1 MSSHLKALVVLLV
14 FALAVLA
21 LSRPLAT
28 EQAIRPE
35 DYKRRAML
43 WVAITLAAFLSR
55 NYWLYAAISAALIL
69 FVAHKDANRFALF
82 FFILFVIPP
91 FPVSVPGFGIFG
103 ATLVLIDHVFWLSL
117 LLLLPLWWKLR
128 REPGVQAMGSTTAD
142 KFVLAFTLLQLV
154 LQFMETTFTNVL
166 RLASYSIAGAVLP
179 YYVGSRIRNL
189 AEYRD
194 VLMSFVVAACIMAP
208 VSFFEM
214 IRHWLLYS
222 TVPQMLAQPYWGL
235 TNNLSR
241 GGELLRAVATAG
253 QPIVLGYVMA
263 VAICLLPFLRRSTT
277 KTVWLALGFL
287 CLLAGLIGPLS
298 RGPWVGAAA
307 GLAFL
312 LVTGPNVGGKLGKT
326 LIIGVLAL
334 PFLAMTPQAAKM
346 IDYLPFVGTVD
357 AGTVDFRSRLL
368 DVSLGVIGHYPWF
381 GSLGLHADMEQMRG
395 SDGIIDVVNTY
406 IFVALRSGLV
416 GLTLFLMPFVI
427 AILGMLRSLFVLDS
441 QSELHLLGRAL
452 FAAVI
457 SILVTIGTVSS
468 IVFIPILY
476 WAVLGMCMGYLRLVA
491 QQEAAA
497 SRRTG
502 PAPNLEPHAPR
513 PMGKPHNPRAAR

>member
-1 MSSHLKALVVLLV
+1 MSSHLKALAVLLV
-14 FALAVLA
+14 LAVVVLVLA
-21 LSRPLAT
+21 RPLAT
-28 EQAIRPE
+28 EHAIRPE
-35 DYKRRAML
+35 DYKRRAIL
-43 WVAITLAAFLSR
+43 WIAVTLAAFLSR
-55 NYWLYAAISAALIL
+55 NYWLYAAISGALIL
-69 FVAHKDANRFALF
+69 ITARKDSHRFALF

-103 ATLVLIDHVFWLSL
+103 ATLVQIDHVFWLAI
-117 LLLLPLWWKLR
+117 LLLLPLWWKVR
-128 REPGVQAMGSTTAD
+128 REAGVAPMGSHAVD
-142 KFVLAFTLLQLV
+142 KFVLAFTALQLI
-154 LQFMETTFTNVL
+154 LQFMETSFTNVL
-166 RLASYSIAGAVLP
+166 RLASYTIAGAVLP
-179 YYVGSRIRNL
+179 YYVASRLRNL

-194 VLMSFVVAACIMAP
+194 VLMSFVVAACILAP
-208 VSFFEM
+208 IAFFEM
-214 IRHWLLYS
+214 VRHWLLYS

-235 TNNLSR
+235 TNNLAR
-241 GGELLRAVATAG
+241 GGELLRAVGTAG

-263 VAICLLPFLRRSTT
+263 VAICLLPFLRRATT
-277 KTVWLALGFL
+277 KTAWLVLGFL

-307 GLAFL
+307 GLALL
-312 LVTGPNVGGKLGKT
+312 LVTGPNVGSKLGKAM
-326 LIIGVLAL
+326 LIGVLSL
-334 PFLAMTPQAAKM
+334 PFLAMTPQAAKL

-427 AILGMLRSLFVLDS
+427 VILGMLRSLFVLDNH
-441 QSELHLLGRAL
+441 SELHLLGRAL
-452 FAAVI
+452 LAAMV

-476 WAVLGMCMGYLRLVA
+476 WSVLGMCVGYLRLVA
-491 QQEAAA
+491 QQEATLPG
-497 SRRTG
+497 RTRVAG
-502 PAPNLEPHAPR
+502 HSQPAEHS
-513 PMGKPHNPRAAR
+513 MGKRDARAAR